1 MPCPARRAHV
11 DITEALL
18 SAWRV
23 RGGPFESREA
33 SSSGGSTKTRAL
45 LPIHRCIKNSRARLP
60 ARREHTVWQSARAR
74 EAGRKL
80 PGLENDPRGHTPAR
94 ALTSTSEEYSETLGS
109 MTERLFCIHSTAVSG
124 EWPWATNHANA
135 IVAAR
140 PRPLLQ
146 WISTREPGFSRRC
159 SLMNDTPRCAR
170 GGGMFDRYREQ
181 HTLAE
186 NIAARD
192 GAVHTSS
199 ESTDGAQVSWV
210 ASWSCFRPASL

>member
-1 MPCPARRAHV
+1 MPCSARRAHV

-33 SSSGGSTKTRAL
+33 SSSGGPTKTRAL

-159 SLMNDTPRCAR
+159 SLMNDTPRCAN